1 MGYRTCCAPVVR
13 TWRGSQKTA
22 VQGRDL
28 PALGESGLE
37 SVVVE
42 AKFRAEAT
50 GNHALACLHRL
61 PVQLGSA
68 LAFAVRAVMARRLSA
83 QQVVIGP
90 PRSLHF
96 R

>member
-1 MGYRTCCAPVVR
+1 MSTYKLALMAPP
-13 TWRGSQKTA
+13 
-22 VQGRDL
+22 
-28 PALGESGLE
+28 PALGERGLE

-50 GNHALACLHRL
+50 GNHALACLQRL
-61 PVQLGSA
+61 PVQPGSG
-68 LAFAVRAVMARRLSA
+68 LAFTARAAMARRLSA
-83 QQVVIGP
+83 WQVVIGP